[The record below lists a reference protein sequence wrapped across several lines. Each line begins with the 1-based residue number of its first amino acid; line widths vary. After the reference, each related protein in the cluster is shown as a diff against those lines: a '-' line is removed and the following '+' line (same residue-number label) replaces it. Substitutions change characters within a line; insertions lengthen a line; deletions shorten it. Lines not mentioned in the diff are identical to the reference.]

1 MKSHDKTV
9 LISGMMFNAVFFLL
23 MLAEL
28 VITKAAGIG
37 LFTALATYVFFDQCY
52 YKIKDWLLSANSKQS
67 ETNKMNFNSI
77 IQWEDKSCKR

>member
-1 MKSHDKTV
+1 MKSHDKTI

-23 MLAEL
+23 MLSEL

-52 YKIKDWLLSANSKQS
+52 YKIKDWMLSANSKQS
-67 ETNKMNFNSI
+67 KYKQIKFNLI
-77 IQWEDKSCKR
+77 I

>member
-1 MKSHDKTV
+1 MKSHDKAF

-52 YKIKDWLLSANSKQS
+52 YKIKD
-67 ETNKMNFNSI
+67 
-77 IQWEDKSCKR
+77 

>member
-1 MKSHDKTV
+1 MKSNDKTV

-23 MLAEL
+23 MLSEL

-52 YKIKDWLLSANSKQS
+52 YKIKD
-67 ETNKMNFNSI
+67 
-77 IQWEDKSCKR
+77 

>member
-1 MKSHDKTV
+1 MKSHDKAF

-37 LFTALATYVFFDQCY
+37 LFTALATYVFFDRCY
-52 YKIKDWLLSANSKQS
+52 YTKKD
-67 ETNKMNFNSI
+67 
-77 IQWEDKSCKR
+77 